1 MKINILGSEWTI
13 EYRSPAEDDFL
24 SKTSDGYTDPSVR
37 LIAIVNE
44 VKDNELQ
51 DFIGYRKQ
59 ILRHEII
66 HAFMFESGLG
76 HNVEHKPYG
85 QEETMI
91 DWIAM
96 QFPKIYRA
104 FVEAD
109 AL

>member
-13 EYRSPAEDDFL
+13 EYRSPAEDEL
-24 SKTSDGYTDPSVR
+24 LLNTKDGYTDVSVK
-37 LIAIVNE
+37 LIVIINE
-44 VKDNELQ
+44 VNDNELQ
-51 DFIGYRKQ
+51 DFISYRKH
-59 ILRHEII
+59 ILRHEIV

-85 QEETMI
+85 QEETMV
-91 DWIAM
+91 DWIAF